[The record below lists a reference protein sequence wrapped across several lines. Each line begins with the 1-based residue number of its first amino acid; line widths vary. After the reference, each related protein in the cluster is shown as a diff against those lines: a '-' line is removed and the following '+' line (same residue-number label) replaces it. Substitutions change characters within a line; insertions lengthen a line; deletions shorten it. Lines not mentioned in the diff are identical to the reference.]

1 MGKNNKTDANAEII
15 RFPSTLASE
24 AEKGHNHI
32 RLEVHELQ
40 NGTRINP
47 FVFHLFQPVGFVVT
61 DGGNY
66 GTMDRGAM
74 GAGMNAIL
82 QGIGL
87 KSAEDT
93 GLTKSDLVAAS
104 AMNIEAIAGGIKQVG
119 ALAGSLAGTGGRLG
133 ALEKGIAQNQFTNV
147 TYEGPQLRSFQMD
160 FKLISE
166 SQEEANTIRRIVD
179 ILRNYSMPEST
190 GSLSIQYPA
199 HFEIEFFRGEKRNT
213 FMPLIST
220 CHLTSLATTYNQT
233 TNIFH
238 ADGSPVETDIAL
250 TFQETKT
257 LTRQDLYNTDDGT
270 DLPGL
275 DEQTRLD
282 KKAADALTGDLT
294 VEPEAVT
301 NTGTPPNPETPGG

>member
-93 GLTKSDLVAAS
+93 GLTAADLTAAS

-166 SQEEANTIRRIVD
+166 SQEEAETIRRIVD

-199 HFEIEFFRGEKRNT
+199 HFEIEFFRGQKRNT

-220 CHLTSLATTYNQT
+220 CHLTSLGTTYNQT

-257 LTRQDLYNTDDGT
+257 LTRQDLYNTEEGT

-282 KKAADALTGDLT
+282 KKAADVLKGDLT